1 MSKSFSNFADFASFI
16 ASETGTDQRSP
27 LYEAAFIEHDE
38 RAKLSPVDESEQLEM
53 PDPEQSRAAVEM
65 VMATLFDVFRDTRLE
80 PFASDLAWGF
90 VNSFHVVAKRISD
103 REDDAAKMFDQAK
116 DIALVVAKRIEGRED
131 DAAKELGELARSFDP
146 SEIYASQIEEAQ
158 LLCQTLQGCR
168 DAMECMRDH
177 AADVYRVETGRPYSP
192 TRGSRVSK
200 GVTASMID
208 ARDSLAARMR
218 ERREQFAPEGPVV
231 AFSGGQ
237 VWEDHDMLWKGL
249 DSILARIPEMILATT
264 AQTKGCDAIAQA
276 WAAARGVKVIMFR
289 LDRRLGA
296 KAAFVRNDRL
306 LALKPVEAVV
316 CEGSGIQMNLAQKLR
331 QAGVPLHIVKLE
343 PSAKPQPAQPT
354 GRTAKSRDEF
364 DPWTQDDY
372 YAAMVNGGGRRR
384 R

>member
-1 MSKSFSNFADFASFI
+1 MTKSFSNFADLASFI
-16 ASETGTDQRSP
+16 ASETDSHDRAAT
-27 LYEAAFIEHDE
+27 YEHAFIEHDE
-38 RAKLSPVDESEQLEM
+38 RAKLSPVDEAEQLDM
-53 PDPEQSRAAVEM
+53 PDPEQARVAVEM

-80 PFASDLAWGF
+80 PYAADLAWGF
-90 VNSFHVVAKRISD
+90 VNSFHVVAKRINH
-103 REDDAAKMFDQAK
+103 
-116 DIALVVAKRIEGRED
+116 RED

-146 SEIYASQIEEAQ
+146 SEIYAAQLEDAQ

-177 AADVYRVETGRPYSP
+177 ASEVYRVETGRPYSP
-192 TRGSRVSK
+192 TRGSRVSR

-208 ARDSLAARMR
+208 ARDYLASRIR

-237 VWEDHDMLWKGL
+237 VWEDHEVLWRGL
-249 DSILARIPEMILATT
+249 DSIKARIPEMILATT

-276 WAAARGVKVIMFR
+276 WAAARGVKVILFK

-306 LALKPVEAVV
+306 LALRPVEAVV

-331 QAGVPLHIVKLE
+331 QAGVPLHVVKLDE
-343 PSAKPQPAQPT
+343 TVKARLAQPKT
-354 GRTAKSRDEF
+354 DLPKSRDEF

-372 YAAMVNGGGRRR
+372 YRDMVNGGRQRRR
-384 R
+384 